1 MEIQK
6 LGQETSSFGPS
17 NYTFSVRYKAISKNG
32 QESISGGRII
42 NVVQRGTVA
51 DPSKEPCPSCCNST
65 ANEHQVDTNQQ
76 PQFVATGITLMS
88 FAYNG
93 NLCLGNSTGGL
104 PRSISL
110 YVSGYSDAVGIISV
124 LGDLDSNEISLEVTD
139 DVYLSNGVP
148 SMQGKCLKGSINNDR
163 CDLTEN

>member
-1 MEIQK
+1 MHALYFDHMKMKSPMMSYLFIAVPVAQTT
-6 LGQETSSFGPS
+6 LSTRPHTS
-17 NYTFSVRYKAISKNG
+17 
-32 QESISGGRII
+32 
-42 NVVQRGTVA
+42 
-51 DPSKEPCPSCCNST
+51 
-65 ANEHQVDTNQQ
+65 QQ

-104 PRSISL
+104 PKSISL

-124 LGDLDSNEISLEVTD
+124 LGDLDSNEISLEFTD